1 MTTTKNKTASL
12 RPGGQKPTIW
22 SLFLPPLLYTVYNIY
37 ETSEYVCLHKPLDAL
52 IHFDLVST
60 QISEFKV
67 HMQSWPN
74 YFTFFTYSNWFM
86 LCHIYPH
93 SCTLYNY
100 YSFYQYSVDI
110 SYLFQMWTIDII
122 IIIKFKWKVAPL
134 WLWFIEPNVIDMFI
148 CSSGMTFLSSSSV
161 VVSACSLSGPETWL
175 IH

>member
-1 MTTTKNKTASL
+1 MYISSRLNLCKNRLQWFLMCNSDNKKNKTASL

-110 SYLFQMWTIDII
+110 SYLFQMWTIDIYNNNKI
-122 IIIKFKWKVAPL
+122 
-134 WLWFIEPNVIDMFI
+134 
-148 CSSGMTFLSSSSV
+148 
-161 VVSACSLSGPETWL
+161 
-175 IH
+175 